1 MIISADVKNAESG
14 HYSKMGKKRRAGS
27 LQLNGQRKSE
37 PTHINMKKAK
47 VSSSLSMCSQFSYS
61 NQHQVVVQNLLFFKM
76 VFAHGSAIK
85 VLTGIRMLMV
95 ITSQIGSTLSV
106 IQSVLSDDEGRQQQV
121 GSGNI

>member
-1 MIISADVKNAESG
+1 MFQ
-14 HYSKMGKKRRAGS
+14 KRQYPYLLPFDIFGA
-27 LQLNGQRKSE
+27 
-37 PTHINMKKAK
+37 I
-47 VSSSLSMCSQFSYS
+47 VICSQIYVFSILMFKPTPS
-61 NQHQVVVQNLLFFKM
+61 GSAKPSIFFKM

>member
-1 MIISADVKNAESG
+1 MKVASVVKELKC
-14 HYSKMGKKRRAGS
+14 SKKGS
-27 LQLNGQRKSE
+27 I
-37 PTHINMKKAK
+37 HIYYLSTFLGPFLFAPK
-47 VSSSLSMCSQFSYS
+47 SMCSQFSCS

>member
-1 MIISADVKNAESG
+1 
-14 HYSKMGKKRRAGS
+14 
-27 LQLNGQRKSE
+27 
-37 PTHINMKKAK
+37 
-47 VSSSLSMCSQFSYS
+47 
-61 NQHQVVVQNLLFFKM
+61 M